1 VVGCVEGEGCGEDV
15 DGHHLDG
22 WKVVGKCGRACG
34 VEGGGERCGPCEELK
49 AALWMGLDT
58 WRLMGKEKMY
68 LDVAANVTDVSK
80 PRPAEGLGAAERYCE
95 LVVGHK
101 SGERG

>member
-1 VVGCVEGEGCGEDV
+1 MVGCGEDV

-22 WKVVGKCGRACG
+22 WKVFGKCGRACG

-49 AALWMGLDT
+49 AALRMGLDKYLG
-58 WRLMGKEKMY
+58 LMGKVKVY
-68 LDVAANVTDVSK
+68 LDVATNVTDVSK
-80 PRPAEGLGAAERYCE
+80 SRPEESLGAAERYCE

-101 SGERG
+101 SGGKG